1 VLKIRQTF
9 YRFLI
14 AAIFF
19 AGAGFGFSALAATAT
34 SVSDATSTLQASQAS
49 NHLITFTTPTGAT
62 AGQMISI
69 LFETGFTVTSI
80 TEDDADIADDGIE
93 LTTSS
98 SACPAAQILV
108 ARSGNYV
115 NFTLCAGTTI
125 AAGSVVQI
133 KIGSNAS
140 SSGTGANQVTN
151 PASVGT
157 YYLSVTSSDS
167 SFADAASIAL
177 PISGDDTVAITTS
190 IVGVVSGGQPEE
202 GPGGAIT
209 GDISSP
215 MITGVLVSNLSETS
229 ADISWTTDENAN
241 GNVDYGTSVTYEI
254 GTVSDNSLVTS
265 RTIHLSGLSSG
276 IMYHFQARSAD
287 LKGNQRTSADFTFT
301 TLDLTSPIISGIQ
314 AIETS
319 ESGARI
325 VWTTNEPTTGI
336 VEYGKTVSYG
346 STASSALATSHSVIL
361 AGLFDTTTYHF
372 RIKAT
377 DGSANQAVSSDAT
390 FQTAAN
396 LPPSNISGFSV
407 TPGDKIN
414 ALLWTNP
421 PDNDLAAIRIRMC
434 AGRYPTGPDDTA
446 CVIIYEGLGTSFS
459 HASLTNGTTYS
470 YAAYAR
476 DAKGQYAS
484 GALAQGMPIAP
495 PVLLF
500 CGDLACNN
508 GETYASCSSDC
519 SAPPPPPPFVEPP
532 IVPPPVTGGAEADI
546 SAETRIICGNA
557 ICETGENSAS
567 CASDCPAVI
576 VPLSQKISAGDVAV
590 FAAKEA
596 ISIKPEESAVI
607 SILEGRPLTVELSS
621 QHFPANKQVERVQ
634 LVVGSESYAMS
645 PNNFAAP
652 TSYRA
657 DVITPTLPS
666 NYLTAVTVFYKDG
679 ASQTLP
685 FVSSIK
691 ASGAVF
697 QNEEGVSAPVSEAK
711 VTLLQQTSTG
721 DFAIWDGTAYGEYN
735 PARTDSA
742 GGFKWYVPNGVYV
755 LRVEKDGYKTTQTK
769 PFSVTNQI
777 ANPTVEIEAA
787 APVLSV
793 ENAGQVFED
802 TVQAFQD
809 IRESPTAQTA
819 ADIAVPAIAVATAAS
834 AVSLFAAF
842 NLLPFLQYII
852 SFPALI
858 FGRRNR
864 KGYGVVYNA
873 ISKVPVDLAT
883 VRLYQVLE
891 SATQDQ
897 NLPFSERLVA
907 SRVTDKNGRY
917 FFLAQPGKYRIRAM
931 KPGFAFPSD
940 YLKQVKDDRIYL
952 DVYHGEH
959 VVVNESN
966 ALITANIPLD
976 PSQAVAAAP
985 PAAIRRKLLLQKIQ
999 GAMTWGGL
1007 AVSGVFAFI
1016 RPNVLMFSLV
1026 GVQVLVFVISKRL
1039 ATPRKAKSWGIIYDK
1054 QTGRPLSQVIARI
1067 FEPKYNKVLETAITD
1082 SRGRYS
1088 FLLGPNEY
1096 YATFEK
1102 EGFEKK
1108 EIRPIDY
1115 TNRQDATEFSEKV
1128 SLEPVSDKPID
1139 IKPPQA
1145 MPSPA

>member
-1 VLKIRQTF
+1 MLKIRQTF
-9 YRFLI
+9 YQLLI

-62 AGQMISI
+62 AGQTISI
-69 LFETGFTVTSI
+69 LFETGFIVTSI

-177 PISGDDTVAITTS
+177 PIGGDDTIAVSAT
-190 IVGVVSGGQPEE
+190 VSGIS
-202 GPGGAIT
+202 GGSAESVPLGET
-209 GDISSP
+209 TAPNVSS
-215 MITGVLVSNLSETS
+215 VVVSNLTETS
-229 ADISWTTDENAN
+229 ADISWNTDENAD
-241 GNVDYGTSVTYEI
+241 GKVDFGTSVSYEK
-254 GTVSDNSLVTS
+254 GTVTDTS
-265 RTIHLSGLSSG
+265 MVMTRLIHLSGLSIG
-276 IMYHFQARSAD
+276 TTYYFQVRSTD
-287 LKGNQRTSADFTFT
+287 SKGNQATSAGFTFT
-301 TLDLTSPIISGIQ
+301 TLDLTPPVISGIQ
-314 AIETS
+314 SLEITD
-319 ESGARI
+319 SGARVI
-325 VWTTNEPTTGI
+325 WTTDELTTG
-336 VEYGKTVSYG
+336 VFEYGKTADYG
-346 STASSALATSHSVIL
+346 SMISSTLATSHSVIL
-361 AGLFDTTTYHF
+361 TGLSDTTTYHF

-377 DGSANQAVSSDAT
+377 DSFANQAVSSDAT
-390 FQTAAN
+390 LQTAAN
-396 LPPSNISGFSV
+396 LPPSNVSGFSLAS
-407 TPGDKIN
+407 GNKIN
-414 ALLWTNP
+414 ALSWINP

-434 AGRYPTGPDDTA
+434 TGRYPTGPDDAA

-459 HASLTNGTTYS
+459 HAGLTNGATYS

-484 GALAQGMPIAP
+484 GALAQGTPIAP

-519 SAPPPPPPFVEPP
+519 PALPPTPPLVKQP
-532 IVPPPVTGGAEADI
+532 IVPPPAAGAAEADTGEEI
-546 SAETRIICGNA
+546 RIICGNA
-557 ICETGENSAS
+557 ICESGENTAS
-567 CASDCPAVI
+567 CPSDCPSVKI
-576 VPLSQKISAGDVAV
+576 PLSQKIPAGDVAV
-590 FAAKEA
+590 LVAKDA
-596 ISIKPEESAVI
+596 IVIRPEENV
-607 SILEGRPLTVELSS
+607 SIPVLQGRPLTVKLSTE
-621 QHFPANKQVERVQ
+621 HFSEKKQVDRVQ
-634 LVVGSESYAMS
+634 LVIGFETYAL
-645 PNNFAAP
+645 AP
-652 TSYRA
+652 DRPEAPASYRA
-657 DVITPTLPS
+657 DVIAPSLPS
-666 NYLTAVTVFYKDG
+666 NYVTAVTVFYRDG
-679 ASQTLP
+679 SAQSFP
-685 FVSSIK
+685 FVSTIK
-691 ASGAVF
+691 SSGVVF
-697 QNEEGVSAPVSEAK
+697 EKTDDDAKPVPEAK
-711 VTLLQQTSTG
+711 VTLFQQASSG
-721 DFAIWDGTAYGEYN
+721 DLVVWDGTAYNEYN
-735 PARTDSA
+735 PVRTDAS
-742 GGFKWYVPNGVYV
+742 GGVRWYVPNGTYV
-755 LRVEKDGYKTTQTK
+755 MRVEKDGYKTAETQ
-769 PFSVTNQI
+769 PFVVTNQI

-793 ENAGQVFED
+793 QNAEQIFVD
-802 TVQAFQD
+802 TVQALQD

-858 FGRRNR
+858 FGRRKR

-891 SATQDQ
+891 FATQDQ